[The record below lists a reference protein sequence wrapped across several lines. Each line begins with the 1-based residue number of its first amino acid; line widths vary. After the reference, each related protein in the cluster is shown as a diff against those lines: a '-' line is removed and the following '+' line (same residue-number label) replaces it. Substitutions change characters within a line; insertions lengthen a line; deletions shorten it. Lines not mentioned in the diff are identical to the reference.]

1 MFELI
6 KKCCFIGITF
16 SSALTSVNPL
26 KCVWMSNQ
34 PCKIRHDIVS
44 INRDEP
50 TFYPYSIKTNKC
62 SGSFNNINDPYA
74 KICIPDVVKNISL
87 KVFNLISRTN
97 EARYIKMHETCM

>member
-26 KCVWMSNQ
+26 KCVWMNNQ

-44 INRDEP
+44 INSDEP
-50 TFYPYSIKTNKC
+50 TFYPYSIKTNK
-62 SGSFNNINDPYA
+62 S
-74 KICIPDVVKNISL
+74 VVVLIISMIHMQKFVFLMLL
-87 KVFNLISRTN
+87 KT
-97 EARYIKMHETCM
+97 

>member
-44 INRDEP
+44 INSDEP
-50 TFYPYSIKTNKC
+50 TFYPYSIKTNK
-62 SGSFNNINDPYA
+62 S
-74 KICIPDVVKNISL
+74 VVVLIISMIHMQKFVFLMLL
-87 KVFNLISRTN
+87 KT
-97 EARYIKMHETCM
+97 